1 MRPRL
6 FGEAVS
12 SGSQDGLMAYKK
24 NKERPENAAQ
34 ASVKKEMAK
43 PRMAR
48 SARIEELK
56 LDTDRIPENPSTTMS
71 GTVIKIIRSRT
82 ASEPEKAQI
91 DVDGSDYQH
100 GNLRIENTLVDEHGD
115 DVSLKKGAHV
125 DLTVTAKGV
134 KTGR

>member
-1 MRPRL
+1 
-6 FGEAVS
+6 
-12 SGSQDGLMAYKK
+12 MAHNK
-24 NKERPENAAQ
+24 NNEQPENAAQ